1 MPLTGLHRV
10 RYTVSFSGMASKRPK
25 PPADDAPDSIDS
37 FIRAAGALSE
47 PAAGDALLLPLEN
60 GALLADRF
68 LIERLADSGGM
79 GAVYRAFD
87 RTTGRHVAVKVMARQ
102 KESMEKRFLREAAV
116 LAELAHPQIVPY
128 VAHGLTPEGVPF
140 LAMDWLE
147 GEDVACR
154 LSRAPLSIEESLR
167 MVRNACLGLAFAH
180 ERGVIHRDI
189 KPSNLFLVGCDPL
202 EVKVIDFGVA
212 RLEAS
217 AAALTRSGTS
227 LGTVGYMSPEQAA
240 DASDVDARADVYS
253 LGCVLFECLTGRAP
267 FVGGSAALVAKVLR
281 QPAPRASDLRRELSD
296 EIDALLRAVLAKSRD
311 DRPADA
317 RELARRIEG
326 IRSPVR

>member
-1 MPLTGLHRV
+1 
-10 RYTVSFSGMASKRPK
+10 MATKRPK
-25 PPADDAPDSIDS
+25 PPVDSADDSIDS

-47 PAAGDALLLPLEN
+47 AGGDAPVFPLEN
-60 GALLADRF
+60 GGLLADRF
-68 LIERLADSGGM
+68 QVERLADSGGM

-116 LAELAHPQIVPY
+116 LAELSHPRIVRY
-128 VAHGLTPEGVPF
+128 VAHGLTPDGVPF

-147 GEDVACR
+147 GEDLARR
-154 LSRAPLSIEESLR
+154 LARAPLSIEESLR
-167 MVRNACLGLAFAH
+167 MVRNASLGVAVAH

-189 KPSNLFLVGCDPL
+189 KPSNLFLVGADPL

-240 DASDVDARADVYS
+240 DATDVDARADVYS

-267 FVGGSAALVAKVLR
+267 FLGGSAALVAKVLR
-281 QPAPRASDLRRELSD
+281 QPAPRPSDLRRELSD
-296 EIDALLRAVLAKSRD
+296 EIDALLRAVLSKKRD

-317 RELARRIEG
+317 RDLARRIDAMG
-326 IRSPVR
+326 SPVR

>member
-1 MPLTGLHRV
+1 
-10 RYTVSFSGMASKRPK
+10 MASKRPK
-25 PPADDAPDSIDS
+25 VPVDSTPDSIDS

-47 PAAGDALLLPLEN
+47 PGAGDVPLLSLEN

-68 LIERLADSGGM
+68 VIERLADSGGM

-87 RTTGRHVAVKVMARQ
+87 RATGLDVAVKVMARQ
-102 KESMEKRFLREAAV
+102 KESMEQRFLREAAV
-116 LAELAHPQIVPY
+116 LAELSHPRIVRY
-128 VAHGLTPEGVPF
+128 VAHGLTAEGVPF

-147 GEDVACR
+147 GEDLARR
-154 LSRAPLSIEESLR
+154 LSRAALSIEESLR
-167 MVRNACLGLAFAH
+167 MVHNASLGLALAH

-189 KPSNLFLVGCDPL
+189 KPSNLFLVGGDPL
-202 EVKVIDFGVA
+202 AVKVIDFGVA
-212 RLEAS
+212 RLEGAR

-227 LGTVGYMSPEQAA
+227 LGTVGYMSPEQTA

-281 QPAPRASDLRRELSD
+281 QPAPRPSDLRRELSD
-296 EIDALLRAVLAKSRD
+296 EIDALLRAVLAKNRD
-311 DRPADA
+311 DRPTDA
-317 RELARRIEG
+317 CDLARRIDA